1 MVTEEAFLTTVA
13 TSDRDAVESLAK
25 TRPELATRPEGAAWS

>member
-1 MVTEEAFLTTVA
+1 MGTEEAFQTAVA
-13 TSDRDAVESLAK
+13 MGDRDAVESLGE